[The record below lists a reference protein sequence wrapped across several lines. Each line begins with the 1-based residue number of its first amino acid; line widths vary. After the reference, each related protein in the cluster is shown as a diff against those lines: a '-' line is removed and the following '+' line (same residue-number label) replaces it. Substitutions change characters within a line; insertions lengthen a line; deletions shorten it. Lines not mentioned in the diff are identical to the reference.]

1 MSSENTPEQETD
13 FLSPLSYKDIEE
25 KIQVNLKDHN
35 ITLEEFRMR
44 LSIELHQTQ
53 RMKLR
58 ILIQEQNYLEQL
70 SYLDYKIRAQANIG
84 LVKRINGELE
94 K

>member
-13 FLSPLSYKDIEE
+13 FLSPLPYEDIEE
-25 KIQVNLKDHN
+25 KIQANLKDHN

-58 ILIQEQNYLEQL
+58 VLIQEQNYLEQL

-84 LVKRINGELE
+84 LVKKINGELE